1 MSYNAQNE
9 VGMTPPQQIRGGH
22 PVNSIFQRSNPA
34 IEKVFADA
42 GQPEKVMC
50 IPIDYAKRQHTALVC
65 NGNGMQLRGPFNI
78 HNTAEGVEFLEDII
92 KGLCKKHSIR
102 KAHVFFG
109 GEDCTAFCYNFI
121 HALLERKYL
130 GIGVNAYEGAEAR
143 QNQIA
148 STDKLDL
155 LGIASVLINKKHG
168 RTLSTEYGQARL
180 MRELTHQ
187 RDSLVKA
194 HTASAYRTHHWI
206 DQLMPGFL
214 DAKQSGL
221 EPFSDA
227 SLWLMSQNFSPRQV
241 LARKSDVL
249 AEKLRLFMLK
259 DTGAK
264 VTQLKSLAR
273 TTLPPPTGLIETLQS
288 NLAREVRLYEHLR
301 DTLHDLNQ
309 QIARRLAATPGAL
322 LTTVPGIG
330 LILASGLYA
339 EIGEPARQRNQAS
352 LAAYAGIVS
361 RLKQTGGPDNPARSL
376 GRSRRA
382 CVPLKRR
389 ILDIALSIGQYGPE
403 ELKADYHR
411 RAEAHQ
417 DVRFTMG
424 RRMLRICAHL
434 IQTQEFY
441 LPSAVRSSK
450 ANDERKAYYARV
462 WDPIL
467 IKWRNAGAIQ
477 QAFAE
482 GAPLEQWRSMINE
495 NYGLN
500 LSKLS
505 PQYERLRDR

>member
-1 MSYNAQNE
+1 M
-9 VGMTPPQQIRGGH
+9 
-22 PVNSIFQRSNPA
+22 NSIFQRSNPA
-34 IEKVFADA
+34 IEKIFAEA
-42 GQPEKVMC
+42 GSPKKVMC
-50 IPIDYAKRQHTALVC
+50 VPIDYAKKQHTALVC
-65 NGNGMQLRGPFNI
+65 NGEGMQLRGVFNV
-78 HNTAEGVEFLEDII
+78 HNTAEGVDFLEDII

-130 GIGVNAYEGAEAR
+130 GIGINACEGAEAR
-143 QNQIA
+143 QNQLA

-180 MRELTHQ
+180 LRELTHQ

-194 HTASAYRTHHWI
+194 HSASSYRIHHWV

-214 DAKQSGL
+214 DAKKSGL

-227 SLWLMSQNFSPRQV
+227 SLWLMSQNFSPRQL

-249 AEKLRLFMLK
+249 AEKLQLFMLK
-259 DTGAK
+259 NTDAK
-264 VTQLKSLAR
+264 VAQIRQLAR
-273 TTLPPPTGLIETLQS
+273 TTLPPPAGLTDTLQD
-288 NLAREVRLYEHLR
+288 NLAREVALYQHLNG
-301 DTLHDLNQ
+301 TLHDLNQ
-309 QIARRLAATPGAL
+309 QTARRLAANPGAM
-322 LTTVPGIG
+322 LTTAPGIG
-330 LILASGLYA
+330 IILASGLYA
-339 EIGEPARQRNQAS
+339 EIGEPARQRNIAS
-352 LAAYAGIVS
+352 MAAYAGLVS

-389 ILDIALSIGQYGPE
+389 IIDIALSIGQYGAD
-403 ELKADYHR
+403 ELKADYR
-411 RAEAHQ
+411 RRDEAGQ

-424 RRMLRICAHL
+424 RRMLRICMHL
-434 IQTQEFY
+434 VQHQDFF
-441 LPSAVRSSK
+441 LPPSLLAQH
-450 ANDERKAYYARV
+450 ATEDRKAYYSKA
-462 WDPIL
+462 WDTIL

-477 QAFAE
+477 QAFAD
-482 GAPLEQWRSMINE
+482 GAPLEQWRTMLNE
-495 NYGLN
+495 LYKLN

-505 PQYERLRDR
+505 PQYDRLRDR

>member
-1 MSYNAQNE
+1 M
-9 VGMTPPQQIRGGH
+9 
-22 PVNSIFQRSNPA
+22 NSIFQRSNPA
-34 IEKVFADA
+34 IEKLFAEA
-42 GQPEKVMC
+42 GSPKKVMC

-65 NGNGMQLRGPFNI
+65 NGEGMQLRGPFNV
-78 HNTAEGVEFLEDII
+78 HNTAEGVDFLEDIV
-92 KGLCKKHSIR
+92 KGLCKKHAIR

-121 HALLERKYL
+121 HALLQRRYL
-130 GIGVNAYEGAEAR
+130 GIGINAYEAAAAR

-155 LGIASVLINKKHG
+155 LGIASVLINKKRG

-180 MRELTHQ
+180 LRELTHH
-187 RDSLVKA
+187 RDALVKA
-194 HTASAYRTHHWI
+194 HSASAYRIHHWV
-206 DQLMPGFL
+206 DQLLPGFL

-227 SLWLMSQNFSPRQV
+227 SLWLMSQHFSPRQL

-249 AEKLRLFMLK
+249 AEKLRLFMLQQ
-259 DTGAK
+259 TAAK
-264 VTQLKSLAR
+264 VERLKTLAR
-273 TTLPPPTGLIETLQS
+273 TTLPPPAGLCETLQD
-288 NLAREVRLYEHLR
+288 NLAREVRLYQHLR
-301 DTLHDLNQ
+301 GILHEVDRQ
-309 QIARRLAATPGAL
+309 SARRLAATPGAL

-330 LILASGLYA
+330 LTLASGLYA
-339 EIGEPARQRNQAS
+339 EIGEPARQRNLAS
-352 LAAYAGIVS
+352 LAAYAGLVS

-389 ILDIALSIGQYGPE
+389 ILDIALSVGQYGAD
-403 ELKADYHR
+403 ELKADYR
-411 RAEAHQ
+411 RRDAARQ
-417 DVRFTMG
+417 DVRFTFG
-424 RRMLRICAHL
+424 RRLLRICAH
-434 IQTQEFY
+434 IVRHEDFF
-441 LPSAVRSSK
+441 LPPSVRADNDPAV
-450 ANDERKAYYARV
+450 RKAYYAKA

-477 QAFAE
+477 QAFAD
-482 GAPLEQWRSMINE
+482 GAPLAQWRTMLNE
-495 NYGLN
+495 LYDLN

>member
-1 MSYNAQNE
+1 
-9 VGMTPPQQIRGGH
+9 
-22 PVNSIFQRSNPA
+22 
-34 IEKVFADA
+34 
-42 GQPEKVMC
+42 MC
-50 IPIDYAKRQHTALVC
+50 IPIDYAKGQHTALVC
-65 NGNGMQLRGPFNI
+65 NGEGMQLRGTFNI
-78 HNTAEGVEFLEDII
+78 HNTADGVAFLEDII

-130 GIGVNAYEGAEAR
+130 GIGINAYEGAEAR

-168 RTLSTEYGQARL
+168 RTLSTDYGQARL

-194 HTASAYRTHHWI
+194 HSASSYRIHHWV

-221 EPFSDA
+221 QPFSEA
-227 SLWLMSQNFSPRQV
+227 CLWLMSQHFSPRQI

-249 AEKLRLFMLK
+249 AEKLHLFMLR
-259 DTGAK
+259 DTDAK
-264 VTQLKSLAR
+264 VAKLKQMAR
-273 TTLPPPTGLIETLQS
+273 TTLPPPAGLTETLQD
-288 NLAREVRLYEHLR
+288 NLAREVALYQHLNG
-301 DTLHDLNQ
+301 TLHALNQ
-309 QIARRLAATPGAL
+309 QTARRLAATPGAM
-322 LTTVPGIG
+322 LTTAPGIG

-339 EIGEPARQRNQAS
+339 EIGEPARQRNVAS
-352 LAAYAGIVS
+352 MAAYAGMVP

-389 ILDIALSIGQYGPE
+389 VIDIALSIGQYGVD
-403 ELKADYHR
+403 ELKADYR
-411 RAEAHQ
+411 RRDEAGQ
-417 DVRFTMG
+417 DVRFTVG
-424 RRMLRICAHL
+424 RRMLRICMHL
-434 IQTQEFY
+434 VRHEDFF
-441 LPSAVRSSK
+441 LPPSLLSHDATE
-450 ANDERKAYYARV
+450 DRKSYYARV
-462 WDPIL
+462 WDPLL

-477 QAFAE
+477 QAFAD
-482 GAPLEQWRSMINE
+482 GAPLERWRTMLNDL
-495 NYGLN
+495 YKLN

-505 PQYERLRDR
+505 PQYDRLRDR

>member
-1 MSYNAQNE
+1 M
-9 VGMTPPQQIRGGH
+9 
-22 PVNSIFQRSNPA
+22 NSIFQRANPA
-34 IEKVFADA
+34 IEKLFAEA
-42 GQPEKVMC
+42 GKPEKVMC

-65 NGNGMQLRGPFNI
+65 NGAGMQLRGSFNV
-78 HNTAEGVEFLEDII
+78 HNTAEGVAFLEDII

-102 KAHVFFG
+102 KPHVFFG

-121 HALLERKYL
+121 HALLEKKYL
-130 GIGVNAYEGAEAR
+130 GIGINAYEGAEAR
-143 QNQIA
+143 QNQLA

-155 LGIASVLINKKHG
+155 LGIASVLINKKRG

-180 MRELTHQ
+180 LRELTHH
-187 RDSLVKA
+187 RDSMVKA
-194 HTASAYRTHHWI
+194 HTASAYRTHHWV

-214 DAKQSGL
+214 DAKQSGV
-221 EPFSDA
+221 EPFSEA
-227 SLWLMSQNFSPRQV
+227 SLWIMSQNFSPRQL
-241 LARKSDVL
+241 LARKSDIL

-259 DTGAK
+259 NTEAK
-264 VTQLKSLAR
+264 VTQLKALAR
-273 TTLPPPTGLIETLQS
+273 TTLPPPAGLTETIQD
-288 NLAREVRLYEHLR
+288 NLAREIALYQHLSG
-301 DTLHDLNQ
+301 TLHALDQ
-309 QIARRLAATPGAL
+309 QIARRLAATPGAM

-339 EIGEPARQRNQAS
+339 EIGEPARQRNMAS

-389 ILDIALSIGQYGPE
+389 ILDIALSIGQYGAE
-403 ELKADYHR
+403 ELKADYR
-411 RAEAHQ
+411 RRDEAHQ

-434 IQTQEFY
+434 VQKQDFF
-441 LPSAVRSSK
+441 LPPSLLAENTFE
-450 ANDERKAYYARV
+450 ARKAYYTKV
-462 WDPIL
+462 WDQIL

-477 QAFAE
+477 QAFAD
-482 GAPLEQWRSMINE
+482 GAPLAQWRTMLNE
-495 NYGLN
+495 LYNLN